1 MKILDFNTIKSLKIS
16 PSQCVAWIKESF
28 LLKYESFL
36 PPKLGL
42 HLDHNIFINTMPC
55 LIPSIN
61 RFGVKIVSRY
71 PQRTPTLNSDLL
83 LYNSNNGELIALMDA
98 NWITAYRTGAV
109 ASIAIN
115 TLKRSDASVYAFLGL
130 GNMARSTLLCLLESN
145 SDQMFNIKLLAYK
158 GQEQLFIN
166 RFSSY
171 SNVNFTV
178 VSSIERL
185 IKDSHVIVSCITA
198 ADSDIAPDEYFAK
211 GVLVVPVH
219 TRGFQNCDLFFDKV
233 IVDDFGHVKN
243 FKYYDKFK
251 YKAELGDILRQKQ
264 IGRISDQE
272 RILSY
277 NIGISIH
284 DIFFAHKINEFA
296 SDQIQNDKVLF
307 SEYEK
312 FWV

>member
-1 MKILDFNTIKSLKIS
+1 MKIFDFNTIKSLNIS
-16 PSQCVAWIKESF
+16 PKQCVAWVKEAF
-28 LLKYESFL
+28 LLKYESLL
-36 PPKLGL
+36 PPKLSL

-71 PQRTPTLNSDLL
+71 PQKVPTLNSDLL
-83 LYNSNNGELIALMDA
+83 LYNSSNGELIALMDS

-109 ASIAIN
+109 ASVAIN
-115 TLKRSDASVYAFLGL
+115 TLKKSDASIYAFLGL
-130 GNMARSTLLCLLESN
+130 GNMARATLLCLLESN
-145 SDQMFNIKLLAYK
+145 SDQMFNIKLLAHK
-158 GQEQLFIN
+158 GQERLFIN

-178 VSSIERL
+178 VPSIEGL
-185 IKDSHVIVSCITA
+185 IKDSHIIVSCITA
-198 ADSDIAPDEYFAK
+198 ADSNIAPDQYFDE

-233 IVDDFGHVKN
+233 IVDDFEHVKD
-243 FKYYDKFK
+243 FKYYDKFR
-251 YKAELGDILRQKQ
+251 YKAELGDIFRKKQ

-277 NIGISIH
+277 NIGISVH
-284 DIFFAHKINEFA
+284 DIFFAHKIYEFA
-296 SDQIQNDKVLF
+296 SDQILNNKNLF
-307 SEYEK
+307 SEHEK